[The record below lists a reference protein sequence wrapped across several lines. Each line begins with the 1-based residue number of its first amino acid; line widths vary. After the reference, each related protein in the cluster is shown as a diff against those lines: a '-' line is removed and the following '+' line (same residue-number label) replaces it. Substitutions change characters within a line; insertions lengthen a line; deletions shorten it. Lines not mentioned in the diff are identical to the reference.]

1 MIQPMEPQ
9 PSNVSS
15 YDDVP
20 EPPRAMP
27 AEVDAGE
34 VIAYPEM
41 PRLRLIRST

>member
-27 AEVDAGE
+27 AEVAGS
-34 VIAYPEM
+34 VIVYPEM